1 MWEIYRA
8 DLMRVLTRSVNPTKP
23 AYVSD
28 VSCFSVQC
36 KFAFQISV
44 IKFQRCLAPVEEG
57 LLTAEGLAKTSRKKK
72 IQADIKNLRS
82 KRKVGTPP
90 KVKPIERNQQV
101 IHRFFTMTRVPDAAA
116 LDSEEGIASVEP
128 VVVESGEDS
137 DDSFSFSPIKKKT
150 RREEVN
156 ESTTS
161 EDEEIEE
168 VSNEIENR
176 RVHGH
181 DTNSEGFYEDDY
193 ELPDV
198 TSHSSRSLDSRRR
211 DRRLDRK
218 KLLTPRMVARQTRRT
233 VRLKSTRSMSIITMA
248 KLS

>member
-1 MWEIYRA
+1 M
-8 DLMRVLTRSVNPTKP
+8 
-23 AYVSD
+23 
-28 VSCFSVQC
+28 
-36 KFAFQISV
+36 
-44 IKFQRCLAPVEEG
+44 
-57 LLTAEGLAKTSRKKK
+57 TASA
-72 IQADIKNLRS
+72 
-82 KRKVGTPP
+82 
-90 KVKPIERNQQV
+90 
-101 IHRFFTMTRVPDAAA
+101 
-116 LDSEEGIASVEP
+116 
-128 VVVESGEDS
+128 
-137 DDSFSFSPIKKKT
+137 FSPIKKKT